1 MPVENQYRVLHRHE
15 SPIRNVLRLLC
26 RSTAS
31 ALSDIQDKNKDN
43 VLSESYPFCLTLS
56 HQRKNFRRQNCW
68 VMTADRAEPLGRKII
83 FPFPLYGASNMW
95 TASASNPDGTGGG
108 GAWKTRRSP
117 PVFTE
122 TPLTSVSH
130 GWPGVKGAGVA
141 GGHGPAPVIT
151 ATRSSGVS
159 TAAFS
164 QVAGG

>member
-1 MPVENQYRVLHRHE
+1 MFSNSSAEALHLLYLIYRTRIKTIFWARVIRFVFRRH
-15 SPIRNVLRLLC
+15 INGRN
-26 RSTAS
+26 
-31 ALSDIQDKNKDN
+31 
-43 VLSESYPFCLTLS
+43 FG
-56 HQRKNFRRQNCW
+56 RQNCW
-68 VMTADRAEPLGRKII
+68 VMTADRTEPLGRKII
-83 FPFPLYGASNMW
+83 FLFPLYGASNMW
-95 TASASNPDGTGGG
+95 TASASNPDGTGGEG
-108 GAWKTRRSP
+108 GKTRRSP

-151 ATRSSGVS
+151 ATCSSGVS